1 MILFKRSSPP
11 SLSSSFD
18 DDRVE
23 DPEQE
28 EPVWESMQRSAVL
41 RWRPL
46 VQVSSRKVL
55 QAVLERHGVP
65 PELFGPVCVV
75 VDKIEKIKAER
86 VPPHPAFCLTC
97 RFLR

>member
-1 MILFKRSSPP
+1 
-11 SLSSSFD
+11 
-18 DDRVE
+18 
-23 DPEQE
+23 
-28 EPVWESMQRSAVL
+28 MQRSAVL

-86 VPPHPAFCLTC
+86 VPPPP
-97 RFLR
+97 RFLPDMQVLEVITSILNQRSDI